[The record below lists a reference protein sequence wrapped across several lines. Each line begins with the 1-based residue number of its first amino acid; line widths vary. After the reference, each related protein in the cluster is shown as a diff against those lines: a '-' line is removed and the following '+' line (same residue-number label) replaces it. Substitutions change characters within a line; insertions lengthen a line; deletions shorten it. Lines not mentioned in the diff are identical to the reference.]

1 MVGENVSAVLQR
13 KLQPKC
19 RDSGMFSISCG
30 IGNTKIRDA
39 ILDLGVA
46 MNVMPKSIYTS
57 LNLEP
62 FKETGIII
70 QLADRTNA
78 YPEGLIEDVLVQV
91 NELVFPAD
99 STYLTYMFHSPNP
112 SPII

>member
-1 MVGENVSAVLQR
+1 MCSSDL
-13 KLQPKC
+13 
-19 RDSGMFSISCG
+19 
-30 IGNTKIRDA
+30 A
-39 ILDLGVA
+39 I
-46 MNVMPKSIYTS
+46 NVMPKSIYTS

-99 STYLTYMFHSPNP
+99 STYLTCMFHSPNP
-112 SPII
+112 SPLILGRLFLSTANTNID